1 MEWEGA
7 LEGGAVT
14 SIAGVGVGVLFKE
27 PGASFTCNRYSS
39 SSSSSRLIQLISF
52 AVLSPFG
59 FWQA

>member
-1 MEWEGA
+1 MEREGT

-39 SSSSSRLIQLISF
+39 SSSSRLIKLISF